1 MSRINDNSVYPPSPI
16 EPGSTWI
23 GSLPNG
29 RTVQYG
35 EAQMLD
41 YVNANGDVVLAHKA
55 VRTGQVI
62 AGNLKTFPTFVNNNI
77 NGGGPYLAEILNF
90 PFTDDDDLHFLA
102 QSF

>member
-16 EPGSTWI
+16 VTGSTWI

-29 RTVQYG
+29 NTVQYS
-35 EAQMLD
+35 EAEMLN

-55 VRTGQVI
+55 VRAGQVI
-62 AGNLKTFPTFVNNNI
+62 AGNLNTFPSFIDANI

-90 PFTDDDDLHFLA
+90 PFTGDDDLHFLA